1 MLLRLLL
8 IAALVIFF
16 TVPIYHLLM
25 RKTVRVKRELES
37 QDDFMDLAGRAD
49 ELKTKNKQLKADTAE
64 ELKALEKKQKSV
76 RKVQKQIKSK

>member
-64 ELKALEKKQKSV
+64 ELKTLEKKQKSV